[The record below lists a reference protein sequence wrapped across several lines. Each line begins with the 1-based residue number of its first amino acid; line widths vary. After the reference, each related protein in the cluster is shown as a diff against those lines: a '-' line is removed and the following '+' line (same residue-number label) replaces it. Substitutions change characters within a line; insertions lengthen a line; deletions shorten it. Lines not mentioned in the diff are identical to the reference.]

1 MRLLIIVAL
10 TIIIITACQQPVN
23 KEKVKKEI
31 FQTEKA
37 FEKMCAE
44 EGMQEAFYFFADDSA
59 VIKRQN
65 DTLIA
70 GKDNIKV
77 YYSNPAFEMA
87 KVTWT
92 PDFIDVSESGDMAYS
107 YGKYLWLIWNA
118 EADTAEFE
126 GVFQT
131 VWKRQKDGKWKYVW
145 D

>member
-1 MRLLIIVAL
+1 MKPIIALIFLLTFL
-10 TIIIITACQQPVN
+10 TACQQPIN
-23 KEKVKKEI
+23 KEKVKQEI

-37 FEKMCAE
+37 FEKMSSE
-44 EGMQEAFYFFADDSA
+44 EGIQNAFYFFAADSA

-65 DTLIA
+65 DTLII
-70 GKDNIKV
+70 GKENIKD
-77 YYSNPAFEMA
+77 YYSNPAFKMA

-107 YGKYLWLIWNA
+107 YGKYLWVIWNA
-118 EADTAEFE
+118 ESDTAEFE

-131 VWKRQKDGKWKYVW
+131 VWKRQEDGKWKYVW

>member
-1 MRLLIIVAL
+1 MKPFIALTSLLIFL
-10 TIIIITACQQPVN
+10 TACQQPIN
-23 KEKVKKEI
+23 KEKVKQEI

-37 FEKMCAE
+37 FEKMSSE
-44 EGMQEAFYFFADDSA
+44 EGIQNAFYFFAADSA

-65 DTLIA
+65 DTLII
-70 GKDNIKV
+70 GKENIKD
-77 YYSNPAFEMA
+77 YYSNPAFKMA

-107 YGKYLWLIWNA
+107 YGKYLWVIWNA
-118 EADTAEFE
+118 ESDTAEFE

-131 VWKRQKDGKWKYVW
+131 VWKRQEDGKWKYVW

>member
-1 MRLLIIVAL
+1 MKPIIALISLLTFL
-10 TIIIITACQQPVN
+10 TACQQPIN
-23 KEKVKKEI
+23 KEKVKREI

-37 FEKMCAE
+37 FEKMSSE
-44 EGMQEAFYFFADDSA
+44 EGIQNAFYFFAADSA

-65 DTLIA
+65 DTLII
-70 GKDNIKV
+70 GKENIKD
-77 YYSNPAFEMA
+77 YYSNPAFKMA

-107 YGKYLWLIWNA
+107 YGKYLWVIWNA
-118 EADTAEFE
+118 ESDTAEFE

-131 VWKRQKDGKWKYVW
+131 IWKRQPDGKWKYVW

>member
-1 MRLLIIVAL
+1 MKSVISLTLLIVFL
-10 TIIIITACQQPVN
+10 TSCQPPLN

-37 FEKMCAE
+37 FEKMSSE
-44 EGMQEAFYFFADDSA
+44 EGIQNAFYFFAADSA

-65 DTLIA
+65 DTLII
-70 GKDNIKV
+70 GKENIKD
-77 YYSNPAFEMA
+77 YYSNPAFKMA

-92 PDFIDVSESGDMAYS
+92 PDFIDISESGDMAYS
-107 YGKYLWLIWNA
+107 YGKYLWVIWNA
-118 EADTAEFE
+118 ESDTAEFE

-131 VWKRQKDGKWKYVW
+131 VWKRQEDGKWKYVW

>member
-1 MRLLIIVAL
+1 MKSVVSLTLLIVFL
-10 TIIIITACQQPVN
+10 TSCQQPVN

-37 FEKMCAE
+37 FEKMSSE
-44 EGMQEAFYFFADDSA
+44 EGIQNAFYFFAADSA

-65 DTLIA
+65 DTLII
-70 GKDNIKV
+70 GKENIKD
-77 YYSNPAFEMA
+77 YYSNPAFKMA

-107 YGKYLWLIWNA
+107 YGKYLWVIWNA
-118 EADTAEFE
+118 ESDTAEFE

-131 VWKRQKDGKWKYVW
+131 VWKRQEDGKWKYVW

>member
-1 MRLLIIVAL
+1 MKPIIALISLLIFL
-10 TIIIITACQQPVN
+10 TACQQPIN
-23 KEKVKKEI
+23 KEKVKQEI

-37 FEKMCAE
+37 FEKMSSV
-44 EGMQEAFYFFADDSA
+44 EGIQNAFYFFAADSA

-65 DTLIA
+65 DTLII
-70 GKDNIKV
+70 GKENIKD
-77 YYSNPAFEMA
+77 YYSNPAFKMA

-107 YGKYLWLIWNA
+107 YGKYLWVIWNA
-118 EADTAEFE
+118 DGDTAEFE

-131 VWKRQKDGKWKYVW
+131 VWKRQEDGKWKYVW

>member
-1 MRLLIIVAL
+1 MRSTIAVIFLLTFL
-10 TIIIITACQQPVN
+10 LGCQQPVN
-23 KEKVKKEI
+23 KEKVKQEI

-37 FEKMCAE
+37 FEKMSTE
-44 EGMQEAFYFFADDSA
+44 EGMKEAFYFFAADSA

-65 DTLIA
+65 DTLIV
-70 GKDNIKV
+70 GKENIKD

-92 PDFIDVSESGDMAYS
+92 PDFIDVSESGDLAYS
-107 YGKYLWLIWNA
+107 YGKYLWTIWTA
-118 EADTAEFE
+118 DGDTAKFE

-131 VWKRQKDGKWKYVW
+131 VWKRQDDAKWKYVW

>member
-1 MRLLIIVAL
+1 MRAIIGLISLLAFL
-10 TIIIITACQQPVN
+10 TACQQPVN
-23 KEKVKKEI
+23 KEKIKQEI

-65 DTLIA
+65 DTLIT
-70 GKDNIKV
+70 GKENIKD
-77 YYSNPAFEMA
+77 YYSNPAFKMA
-87 KVTWT
+87 NVTWT

-107 YGKYLWLIWNA
+107 YGKYLWVIWNA
-118 EADTAEFE
+118 EGDTAEFE

-131 VWKRQKDGKWKYVW
+131 IWKRQPDGKWKYVW

>member
-1 MRLLIIVAL
+1 MKSNIAVAFLIIFIV
-10 TIIIITACQQPVN
+10 ACQQPIN
-23 KEKVKKEI
+23 KEKVKQEI

-37 FEKMCAE
+37 FEKMSLE

-65 DTLIA
+65 DTLIT
-70 GKDNIKV
+70 GRENIKD
-77 YYSNPAFEMA
+77 YYSNPAFKMA

-92 PDFIDVSESGDMAYS
+92 PDFIDVSESGDLAYS
-107 YGKYLWLIWNA
+107 YGKYLWTIWSA
-118 EADTAEFE
+118 EGDTAEFE

-131 VWKRQKDGKWKYVW
+131 IWKLQPDGKWKFVW